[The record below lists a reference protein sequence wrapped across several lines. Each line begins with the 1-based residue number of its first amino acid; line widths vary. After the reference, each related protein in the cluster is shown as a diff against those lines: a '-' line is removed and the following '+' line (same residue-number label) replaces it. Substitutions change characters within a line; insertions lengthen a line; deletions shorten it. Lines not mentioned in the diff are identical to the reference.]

1 MNKNF
6 DLHRLGMVVRWSIL
20 SEWKHF
26 ASGIIGLSIGIAL
39 FCILTLFFNLSMTI
53 ETGGIEGIQIAKEL
67 YLSRVYGFMGANAF
81 IAFYV
86 LASCIFTNMKG
97 KLKRENFLMLPASN
111 LEKFAARLALTTI
124 GAVIGIFC
132 ALVIG
137 DIIQLIFSLFIT
149 PDFHVSITWPVV
161 TNLGSS
167 MFPSAGDELPAAAL
181 YAFLLFAHS
190 FATLG
195 GTLYRKLP
203 TLLTLC
209 TSILLCIIL
218 GIVIGKLEAAGLL
231 NFNIHID
238 FSRGTFAEKCI
249 EITAI
254 LFFLALSALNYWGAY
269 KIFCRMQVISNKW
282 INL

>member
-6 DLHRLGMVVRWSIL
+6 DLHRLGMVVRWSIF

-39 FCILTLFFNLSMTI
+39 FCILNLFSLRECI
-53 ETGGIEGIQIAKEL
+53 EAGDMGVTKTAEEL
-67 YLSRVYGFMGANAF
+67 YLSKVFGFMATIAI
-81 IAFYV
+81 IAFFV

-161 TNLGSS
+161 TNLGFS

-195 GTLYRKLP
+195 GTFYRKLP

-231 NFNIHID
+231 NFKINID

-254 LFFLALSALNYWGAY
+254 LFFLALSTFNYWGAY